1 MRRFIGLVFAA
12 LMLAAPVLLTPTEGL
27 AKGGYVRLPEPKL
40 VRAGLP
46 IPSDLG
52 LSPDQM
58 LGGCGTRRS
67 RDPATH
73 KCRGPADFGN

>member
-1 MRRFIGLVFAA
+1 MRRFTGFILAA
-12 LMLAAPVLLTPTEGL
+12 LVLATPVLLTPTRGL

-46 IPSDLG
+46 IPDIS

-58 LGGCGTRRS
+58 LGGCGTKRT
-67 RDPATH
+67 RDLVTH